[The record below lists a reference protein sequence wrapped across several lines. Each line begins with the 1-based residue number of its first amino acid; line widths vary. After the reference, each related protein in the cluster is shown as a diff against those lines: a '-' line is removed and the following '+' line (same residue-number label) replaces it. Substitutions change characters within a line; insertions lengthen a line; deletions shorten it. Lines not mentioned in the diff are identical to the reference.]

1 MKPFI
6 PARLEFPTFGF
17 LVSGMMS
24 LLITGVAMLRTVG
37 IEDGFILLWMQVW
50 LPSWAVA
57 FPAILVVVPIVRR
70 MLPRLIAKD

>member
-37 IEDGFILLWMQVW
+37 TEDGFILLWMQAW

-57 FPAILVVVPIVRR
+57 FPAILVVVPIVLR
-70 MLPRLIAKD
+70 MLPRLIAKG